1 MIILKLES
9 FFYRLSKITYRSK
22 KAKRIFLKNHSF
34 KKTIALSL
42 LASMSLCNAEE
53 DGAFFVIDYQ
63 TSLAR
68 QELKNPGFTQAQE
81 LKQLIRDGAVRLQT
95 SAIPLSYYLDIL
107 GNKTKTLLSESLK
120 NSSQAQPSQPN
131 GQPNQA
137 LVNLEQSLEIL
148 GKLLDLSQQY
158 ASEGVIKPLVVDV
171 GKGQIGITDSMLL
184 VAQNIVL
191 ALGQVDLSKI
201 QQNNNEQLYQNIMK
215 VMLLGAG
222 GTNGS
227 YNGVSV
233 GDIATGMQNFSSQTG
248 LIGANST
255 VSELNALIKS
265 GISLDRETL
274 RLGSFIEKNICSN
287 ASSCFSGSQLI
298 YKQGLDR
305 TINIIN
311 AVLGQFESS
320 ASSLYKISYIPNLF
334 SLKDYQ
340 SASMNGFGAKMGYK
354 QFFTHKKNVGLRY
367 YGFLDYGYANFGDT
381 NLKVGANLV
390 TYGVGTDFLYNVYE
404 RSRRRERTTIGL
416 FFGAQ
421 IAGQTWSTN
430 VTNLLS
436 GQRPDVKSSS
446 FQFLFDLGVRTNF
459 AKTNFNK
466 HRLDQGIE
474 FGVKIPVIA
483 HKYFATQ
490 GSSASYMRNF
500 SFYVGY
506 SVGF

>member
-1 MIILKLES
+1 M
-9 FFYRLSKITYRSK
+9 
-22 KAKRIFLKNHSF
+22 KNHSF

-107 GNKTKTLLSESLK
+107 GNKTKTLLSESVK
-120 NSSQAQPSQPN
+120 NNAQASQQNA
-131 GQPNQA
+131 QPNQA
-137 LVNLEQSLEIL
+137 LVNLEQSLGIL

-158 ASEGVIKPLVVDV
+158 ASQGVIKPLVVDV
-171 GKGQIGITDSMLL
+171 GKEQIGITDSMLS

-201 QQNNNEQLYQNIMK
+201 QQNNNNQQLLYENIVK

-222 GTNGS
+222 GTNGA

-255 VSELNALIKS
+255 VGELNALIKS

-274 RLGSFIEKNICSN
+274 GLGSFIEKNICSS
-287 ASSCFSGSQLI
+287 ASSCFSRSQLI
-298 YKQGLDR
+298 YKKGLDR
-305 TINIIN
+305 TINIIS
-311 AVLGQFESS
+311 ATLGQFESS

-334 SLKDYQ
+334 SLRDYQ

-354 QFFTHKKNVGLRY
+354 QFFTHKKNIGLRY

-466 HRLDQGIE
+466 HKLDQGIE

>member
-1 MIILKLES
+1 M
-9 FFYRLSKITYRSK
+9 
-22 KAKRIFLKNHSF
+22 KNHSF

-42 LASMSLCNAEE
+42 LAGMSLCNAEE

-107 GNKTKTLLSESLK
+107 GNKTKILLSESLK
-120 NSSQAQPSQPN
+120 NNAQPSQPN
-131 GQPNQA
+131 GQSTPNPA
-137 LVNLEQSLEIL
+137 LVNLEQSLGIL

-158 ASEGVIKPLVVDV
+158 ANQGVIKPLVVDV
-171 GKGQIGITDSMLL
+171 GKEQIGITDSMLL

-222 GTNGS
+222 GTNGA

-274 RLGSFIEKNICSN
+274 RLGSFIEKNICSS

-298 YKQGLDR
+298 YKKGLDR
-305 TINIIN
+305 VINIIN
-311 AVLGQFESS
+311 ASLGQFESS

-354 QFFTHKKNVGLRY
+354 QFFTHKKNIGLRY

>member
-1 MIILKLES
+1 MM
-9 FFYRLSKITYRSK
+9 
-22 KAKRIFLKNHSF
+22 
-34 KKTIALSL
+34 ALSL
-42 LASMSLCNAEE
+42 IAGVYACNAEE

-137 LVNLEQSLEIL
+137 LVNLERSLGIL

-158 ASEGVIKPLVVDV
+158 ANQGVIKPLVVDV
-171 GKGQIGITDSMLL
+171 GKEQIGITDSMLL

-201 QQNNNEQLYQNIMK
+201 QQNNNGQLYENIMK

-222 GTNGS
+222 GTNGA

-255 VSELNALIKS
+255 VSEINALIKS

-274 RLGSFIEKNICSN
+274 RLGSFIEKNICSS

-298 YKQGLDR
+298 YKKGLDR
-305 TINIIN
+305 VINIIN
-311 AVLGQFESS
+311 TSLNQFEYS

-354 QFFTHKKNVGLRY
+354 QFFTHKKNIGLRY

>member
-1 MIILKLES
+1 M
-9 FFYRLSKITYRSK
+9 
-22 KAKRIFLKNHSF
+22 KNHSF

-120 NSSQAQPSQPN
+120 NNAQASQQNVQPP
-131 GQPNQA
+131 QA
-137 LVNLEQSLEIL
+137 LVNLEQSLGIL

-158 ASEGVIKPLVVDV
+158 ANQGVIKPLVVDV
-171 GKGQIGITDSMLL
+171 GKEQIGITDSMLL

-201 QQNNNEQLYQNIMK
+201 QLNDNEQLYENIMK

-222 GTNGS
+222 GTNGA

-274 RLGSFIEKNICSN
+274 GLGSFIEKNICSG

-298 YKQGLDR
+298 YKKGLDR
-305 TINIIN
+305 SINIIN
-311 AVLGQFESS
+311 ASLGQFESS

-334 SLKDYQ
+334 SLRDYQ

-354 QFFTHKKNVGLRY
+354 QFFTHKKNIGLRY

>member
-1 MIILKLES
+1 M
-9 FFYRLSKITYRSK
+9 
-22 KAKRIFLKNHSF
+22 KNHSF

-42 LASMSLCNAEE
+42 LAGMSLCRAEE

-107 GNKTKTLLSESLK
+107 GNKTKILLSESMK
-120 NSSQAQPSQPN
+120 NNAQPSQPN
-131 GQPNQA
+131 AQPPQQNRQSYQA
-137 LVNLEQSLEIL
+137 LVNLEQSLGIL

-171 GKGQIGITDSMLL
+171 GKEQIGITDSMLL

-201 QQNNNEQLYQNIMK
+201 QQNNNGQLYENIMK
-215 VMLLGAG
+215 VMLLGTG
-222 GTNGS
+222 GTNGA

-255 VSELNALIKS
+255 VSEINALIKS

-274 RLGSFIEKNICSN
+274 RLGSFIEKNICSS
-287 ASSCFSGSQLI
+287 ASSCFSQNQLI
-298 YKQGLDR
+298 YKKGLDR
-305 TINIIN
+305 VIGIIN
-311 AVLGQFESS
+311 TSLNQFEDS

-334 SLKDYQ
+334 SLRDYQ

-354 QFFTHKKNVGLRY
+354 QFFTHKKNIGLRY

-390 TYGVGTDFLYNVYE
+390 TYGVGTDFLYNFFE
-404 RSRRRERTTIGL
+404 RSRRRERTAIGL

-436 GQRPDVKSSS
+436 GQRPNVKSSS
-446 FQFLFDLGVRTNF
+446 FQFLFDLGLRTNF
-459 AKTNFNK
+459 AKTHFNK
-466 HRLDQGIE
+466 HKLDQGIE

>member
-1 MIILKLES
+1 M
-9 FFYRLSKITYRSK
+9 
-22 KAKRIFLKNHSF
+22 KNHSF

-42 LASMSLCNAEE
+42 LAGMSLCNAEE

-107 GNKTKTLLSESLK
+107 GNKTKILLSESLK
-120 NSSQAQPSQPN
+120 NSSQTQPSQPN
-131 GQPNQA
+131 GPSNQA
-137 LVNLEQSLEIL
+137 LANLEQSLGIL

-158 ASEGVIKPLVVDV
+158 ANQGVIKPLVVDV
-171 GKGQIGITDSMLL
+171 GNKQIGITDSMLL

-201 QQNNNEQLYQNIMK
+201 QQNNNEQLYENIMK

-222 GTNGS
+222 GTNGA

-274 RLGSFIEKNICSN
+274 RLGSFIEKNICNN
-287 ASSCFSGSQLI
+287 ASSCFTGSQLV
-298 YKQGLDR
+298 YRKGLDR
-305 TINIIN
+305 VINIIN
-311 AVLGQFESS
+311 ASLGQFESS

-334 SLKDYQ
+334 SLRDYQ

-354 QFFTHKKNVGLRY
+354 QFFTHKKNIGLRY

>member
-1 MIILKLES
+1 M
-9 FFYRLSKITYRSK
+9 
-22 KAKRIFLKNHSF
+22 KNHSF

-107 GNKTKTLLSESLK
+107 GNKTATLLSESLK
-120 NSSQAQPSQPN
+120 NNAQPQN
-131 GQPNQA
+131 GPSNQA
-137 LVNLEQSLEIL
+137 LVNLERSLGIL

-171 GKGQIGITDSMLL
+171 GKEQIGITDSMLL

-222 GTNGS
+222 GTNGA

-287 ASSCFSGSQLI
+287 ASSCFSGNQLI
-298 YKQGLDR
+298 YKKGLDR
-305 TINIIN
+305 VINIIN
-311 AVLGQFESS
+311 ASLGQFESS

-354 QFFTHKKNVGLRY
+354 QFFTHKKNIGLRY

>member
-1 MIILKLES
+1 M
-9 FFYRLSKITYRSK
+9 
-22 KAKRIFLKNHSF
+22 KNHSF

-42 LASMSLCNAEE
+42 LAGMSLCNAEE

-107 GNKTKTLLSESLK
+107 GNKTKTLLRESVENNAK
-120 NSSQAQPSQPN
+120 PP
-131 GQPNQA
+131 QA
-137 LVNLEQSLEIL
+137 LVNLEESLGIL

-158 ASEGVIKPLVVDV
+158 ANQGVIKPLVIDV
-171 GKGQIGITDSMLL
+171 KGQEVGITDSMLL

-201 QQNNNEQLYQNIMK
+201 QQNNNGQLYENIMK

-222 GTNGS
+222 GTNGA

-274 RLGSFIEKNICSN
+274 GLGSFIEKNICSS

-298 YKQGLDR
+298 YKKGLDR

-311 AVLGQFESS
+311 ASLDQFENS

-354 QFFTHKKNVGLRY
+354 QFFTHKKNIGLRY

-421 IAGQTWSTN
+421 IAGQTWSTD

-466 HRLDQGIE
+466 HKLDQGIE
-474 FGVKIPVIA
+474 FGVKIPIIA

>member
-1 MIILKLES
+1 M
-9 FFYRLSKITYRSK
+9 
-22 KAKRIFLKNHSF
+22 KNHSF
-34 KKTIALSL
+34 KKMIALSL

-107 GNKTKTLLSESLK
+107 GNKTKILLSESLK
-120 NSSQAQPSQPN
+120 NNAQPSQPN
-131 GQPNQA
+131 GQSAPNQA
-137 LVNLEQSLEIL
+137 LANLEQSLGIL

-158 ASEGVIKPLVVDV
+158 ANQGVIKPLVVDV
-171 GKGQIGITDSMLL
+171 GKEQIGITDSMLL

-201 QQNNNEQLYQNIMK
+201 QQNNNEQLYENIMK

-222 GTNGS
+222 GTNGA

-274 RLGSFIEKNICSN
+274 RLGSFIEKNICNN
-287 ASSCFSGSQLI
+287 ASSCFSGDQLI
-298 YKQGLDR
+298 YKKGLDR
-305 TINIIN
+305 VINIIN
-311 AVLGQFESS
+311 ASLGQFESS

-354 QFFTHKKNVGLRY
+354 QFFTHKKNIGLRY

>member
-1 MIILKLES
+1 M
-9 FFYRLSKITYRSK
+9 
-22 KAKRIFLKNHSF
+22 KNHSF

-107 GNKTKTLLSESLK
+107 GNKTKILLSESLK
-120 NSSQAQPSQPN
+120 NNAQSSQPN

-137 LVNLEQSLEIL
+137 LVNLEQSLGIL

-171 GKGQIGITDSMLL
+171 GKEQIGITDSMLL

-201 QQNNNEQLYQNIMK
+201 QQNNNGQLQLYENIMK
-215 VMLLGAG
+215 VMLLGTG
-222 GTNGS
+222 GTNGA

-274 RLGSFIEKNICSN
+274 RLGSFIEKNICSS
-287 ASSCFSGSQLI
+287 ASSCFSGSQLV
-298 YKQGLDR
+298 YKKGLDR
-305 TINIIN
+305 VIGIIN
-311 AVLGQFESS
+311 TTLNQFESS

-354 QFFTHKKNVGLRY
+354 QFFTHKKNIGLRY

>member
-1 MIILKLES
+1 M
-9 FFYRLSKITYRSK
+9 
-22 KAKRIFLKNHSF
+22 KNHSF

-107 GNKTKTLLSESLK
+107 GNKTKTLLSESMK
-120 NSSQAQPSQPN
+120 GNA
-131 GQPNQA
+131 QPNQA
-137 LVNLEQSLEIL
+137 LVNLEQSLGIL

-158 ASEGVIKPLVVDV
+158 ASQNIIKPLVVDV
-171 GKGQIGITDSMLL
+171 GKQQIGITDSMLS

-201 QQNNNEQLYQNIMK
+201 QNNNNQQLYENIVK

-222 GTNGS
+222 GTNGA

-274 RLGSFIEKNICSN
+274 KLGSFIEKNICSST
-287 ASSCFSGSQLI
+287 SSCFSGNQLI
-298 YKQGLDR
+298 YRKGLDR
-305 TINIIN
+305 VIGIIN
-311 AVLGQFESS
+311 TSLDQFESS

-334 SLKDYQ
+334 SLRDYQ

-354 QFFTHKKNVGLRY
+354 QFFTHKKNIGLRY

-390 TYGVGTDFLYNVYE
+390 TYGVGTDFLYNFFE
-404 RSRRRERTTIGL
+404 RSRRRERTAIGL

-446 FQFLFDLGVRTNF
+446 FQFLFDLGLRTNF
-459 AKTNFNK
+459 AKTHFNK
-466 HRLDQGIE
+466 HKLDQGIE

-506 SVGF
+506 SIGF

>member
-1 MIILKLES
+1 M
-9 FFYRLSKITYRSK
+9 
-22 KAKRIFLKNHSF
+22 KNHSF

-107 GNKTKTLLSESLK
+107 GNKTKTLLSESVK
-120 NSSQAQPSQPN
+120 NNAQPSQPN
-131 GQPNQA
+131 GQSTPNQA
-137 LVNLEQSLEIL
+137 LVNLEQSLGIL

-158 ASEGVIKPLVVDV
+158 ASQNIIKPLVVDV
-171 GKGQIGITDSMLL
+171 GKEQIGITDSMLS

-201 QQNNNEQLYQNIMK
+201 QQNNNNKQLYENIVK

-222 GTNGS
+222 GTNGA

-287 ASSCFSGSQLI
+287 ASSCFSGDQLI
-298 YKQGLDR
+298 YKKGLDR
-305 TINIIN
+305 VIGIIN
-311 AVLGQFESS
+311 TSLDQFESS

-334 SLKDYQ
+334 SLRDYQ

-354 QFFTHKKNVGLRY
+354 QFFTHKKNIGLRY
-367 YGFLDYGYANFGDT
+367 YGFLDYGYVNFGDT

-390 TYGVGTDFLYNVYE
+390 TYGVGTDFLYNFFE
-404 RSRRRERTTIGL
+404 RSRRRERTAIGL

-446 FQFLFDLGVRTNF
+446 FQFLFDLGLRTNF
-459 AKTNFNK
+459 AKTNFNR

>member
-1 MIILKLES
+1 M
-9 FFYRLSKITYRSK
+9 
-22 KAKRIFLKNHSF
+22 KNHSF

-42 LASMSLCNAEE
+42 LAGMSLCNAEE

-120 NSSQAQPSQPN
+120 NNTQPSQPN

-137 LVNLEQSLEIL
+137 LVNLEQSLGIL

-171 GKGQIGITDSMLL
+171 GKEQIGITDSMLL

-222 GTNGS
+222 GTNGA

-305 TINIIN
+305 VINIIN
-311 AVLGQFESS
+311 TSLSQFEYS
-320 ASSLYKISYIPNLF
+320 ASSLYNISYIPNLF
-334 SLKDYQ
+334 SLRDYQ

-354 QFFTHKKNVGLRY
+354 QFFTHKKNIGLRY

>member
-1 MIILKLES
+1 M
-9 FFYRLSKITYRSK
+9 
-22 KAKRIFLKNHSF
+22 KNHSF

-120 NSSQAQPSQPN
+120 NNPQQQNGQPN

-137 LVNLEQSLEIL
+137 LINLEQSLGIL

-158 ASEGVIKPLVVDV
+158 ANQGVIKPLVVDV
-171 GKGQIGITDSMLL
+171 GNKQIGITDSMLL

-222 GTNGS
+222 GTNGA

-274 RLGSFIEKNICSN
+274 RLGSFIEKNICSS
-287 ASSCFSGSQLI
+287 ASSCFSGNQLI
-298 YKQGLDR
+298 YKKGLDR
-305 TINIIN
+305 VINIIN
-311 AVLGQFESS
+311 ASLGQFESS

-354 QFFTHKKNVGLRY
+354 QFFTHKKNIGLRY

>member
-1 MIILKLES
+1 M
-9 FFYRLSKITYRSK
+9 
-22 KAKRIFLKNHSF
+22 KNHSF

-42 LASMSLCNAEE
+42 LAGMSLCNAEE

-107 GNKTKTLLSESLK
+107 GNKTKILLSESLK
-120 NSSQAQPSQPN
+120 NNAQPSQPN

-137 LVNLEQSLEIL
+137 LVNLEESLGIL

-158 ASEGVIKPLVVDV
+158 ASQGVIKPLVVDV
-171 GKGQIGITDSMLL
+171 GKEQIGITDSMLL

-201 QQNNNEQLYQNIMK
+201 QQNEQLYQNIMK

-222 GTNGS
+222 GTNGA

-274 RLGSFIEKNICSN
+274 GLGSFIEKNICSS
-287 ASSCFSGSQLI
+287 ASPCFTGSQLI
-298 YKQGLDR
+298 YRKGLDR
-305 TINIIN
+305 VINIIN
-311 AVLGQFESS
+311 ASLGQFESS

>member
-1 MIILKLES
+1 M
-9 FFYRLSKITYRSK
+9 
-22 KAKRIFLKNHSF
+22 KNHSF

-107 GNKTKTLLSESLK
+107 GNKTKILLSESLK
-120 NSSQAQPSQPN
+120 NNAQPSQPN
-131 GQPNQA
+131 AQPQNGPSNQA
-137 LVNLEQSLEIL
+137 LVNLEQSLGIL

-158 ASEGVIKPLVVDV
+158 ANQGVIKPLVVDV
-171 GKGQIGITDSMLL
+171 GNKQIGITDSMLL

-201 QQNNNEQLYQNIMK
+201 QQNEQLYQNIMK

-222 GTNGS
+222 GTNGA

-255 VSELNALIKS
+255 VSEINALIKS

-274 RLGSFIEKNICSN
+274 RLGSFIEKNICSS
-287 ASSCFSGSQLI
+287 ASSCFSGNQLI
-298 YKQGLDR
+298 YKKGLDR
-305 TINIIN
+305 VINIIN
-311 AVLGQFESS
+311 ASLGQFEYS

-354 QFFTHKKNVGLRY
+354 QFFTHKKNIGLRY

>member
-1 MIILKLES
+1 M
-9 FFYRLSKITYRSK
+9 
-22 KAKRIFLKNHSF
+22 KNHSF

-107 GNKTKTLLSESLK
+107 GNKTKILLSESLK

-131 GQPNQA
+131 GQSTPNPA
-137 LVNLEQSLEIL
+137 LVNLEQSLGIL

-171 GKGQIGITDSMLL
+171 GKEQIGITDSMLL

-201 QQNNNEQLYQNIMK
+201 QQNNNEQLYENIMK

-222 GTNGS
+222 GTNGA

-274 RLGSFIEKNICSN
+274 GLGSFIEKNICRS
-287 ASSCFSGSQLI
+287 ASSCFTGSQLI
-298 YKQGLDR
+298 YRKGLDR
-305 TINIIN
+305 VINIIN
-311 AVLGQFESS
+311 ASLGQFESS

>member
-1 MIILKLES
+1 MKNYPLK
-9 FFYRLSKITYRSK
+9 KMM
-22 KAKRIFLKNHSF
+22 
-34 KKTIALSL
+34 ALSL
-42 LASMSLCNAEE
+42 IAGVCACNAEE

-107 GNKTKTLLSESLK
+107 GNKTKILLSESLK
-120 NSSQAQPSQPN
+120 NGSQTQPN

-137 LVNLEQSLEIL
+137 LVNLEQSLGIL

-158 ASEGVIKPLVVDV
+158 ANQGVIKPLVVDV
-171 GKGQIGITDSMLL
+171 GKEQIGITDSMLL

-222 GTNGS
+222 GTNGA

-274 RLGSFIEKNICSN
+274 GLGKFIETNICSN
-287 ASSCFSGSQLI
+287 ASSCFTGSQLI
-298 YKQGLDR
+298 YKKGLDR
-305 TINIIN
+305 VINIIN
-311 AVLGQFESS
+311 ASLGQFEYS

>member
-1 MIILKLES
+1 M
-9 FFYRLSKITYRSK
+9 
-22 KAKRIFLKNHSF
+22 KNHSF

-107 GNKTKTLLSESLK
+107 GNKTKTLLSESVK
-120 NSSQAQPSQPN
+120 NNAQPSQPN

-137 LVNLEQSLEIL
+137 LANLEQSLGIL

-158 ASEGVIKPLVVDV
+158 ANQGVIKPLVVDV
-171 GKGQIGITDSMLL
+171 GNKQIGITDSMLS

-201 QQNNNEQLYQNIMK
+201 QQNNNQQLYENIMK

-222 GTNGS
+222 GTNGA

-274 RLGSFIEKNICSN
+274 GLGSFIEKNICSSV
-287 ASSCFSGSQLI
+287 SSCFSGNQLI
-298 YKQGLDR
+298 YKKGLDR
-305 TINIIN
+305 VINIIN
-311 AVLGQFESS
+311 TSLNQFESS

>member
-1 MIILKLES
+1 MKNYPLK
-9 FFYRLSKITYRSK
+9 KMM
-22 KAKRIFLKNHSF
+22 
-34 KKTIALSL
+34 ALSL
-42 LASMSLCNAEE
+42 IAGVCACNAEE

-107 GNKTKTLLSESLK
+107 GNKTKILLSESLK
-120 NSSQAQPSQPN
+120 NNAQPSQPN

-137 LVNLEQSLEIL
+137 LVNLEQSLGIL

-171 GKGQIGITDSMLL
+171 GNKQIGITDSMLL

-201 QQNNNEQLYQNIMK
+201 QQNNNQQLYQNIMK

-305 TINIIN
+305 VINIIN
-311 AVLGQFESS
+311 TSLSQFEYS

-334 SLKDYQ
+334 SLRDYQ

-354 QFFTHKKNVGLRY
+354 QFFTHKKNIGLRY

-459 AKTNFNK
+459 AKTNFNR

-474 FGVKIPVIA
+474 FGVKIPVIT

>member
-1 MIILKLES
+1 M
-9 FFYRLSKITYRSK
+9 
-22 KAKRIFLKNHSF
+22 KNHSF

-107 GNKTKTLLSESLK
+107 GNKTKILLSESVK
-120 NSSQAQPSQPN
+120 NNAQPSQPN
-131 GQPNQA
+131 GQSTPNPA
-137 LVNLEQSLEIL
+137 LVNLEESLGIL

-158 ASEGVIKPLVVDV
+158 ANQGVIKPLVVDV
-171 GKGQIGITDSMLL
+171 GKEQIGITDSMLL

-201 QQNNNEQLYQNIMK
+201 QQNNNGQLYENIMK

-222 GTNGS
+222 GTNGA

-287 ASSCFSGSQLI
+287 ASPCFTGSQLV
-298 YKQGLDR
+298 YRKGLDR
-305 TINIIN
+305 VINIIN
-311 AVLGQFESS
+311 ASLGQFESS

-334 SLKDYQ
+334 SIRDYQ

-354 QFFTHKKNVGLRY
+354 QFFTHKKNIGLRY

>member
-1 MIILKLES
+1 M
-9 FFYRLSKITYRSK
+9 
-22 KAKRIFLKNHSF
+22 KNHSF

-42 LASMSLCNAEE
+42 LAGMSLCNAEE

-107 GNKTKTLLSESLK
+107 GNKTKILLSESVK

-131 GQPNQA
+131 GQSNQA
-137 LVNLEQSLEIL
+137 LVNLEESLGIL
-148 GKLLDLSQQY
+148 GKLLNLSQQY
-158 ASEGVIKPLVVDV
+158 ANQGVIKPLVVDV
-171 GKGQIGITDSMLL
+171 GKEQIGITDSMLS

-201 QQNNNEQLYQNIMK
+201 QQNNNQQLYENIMK

-222 GTNGS
+222 GTNGA
-227 YNGVSV
+227 YNGTSV

-255 VSELNALIKS
+255 VGELNALIKS

-274 RLGSFIEKNICSN
+274 GLGSFIEKNICSN
-287 ASSCFSGSQLI
+287 ASPCFSGSQLI
-298 YKQGLDR
+298 YKKGLDR
-305 TINIIN
+305 VIGIIN
-311 AVLGQFESS
+311 TSLNQFEYS

-390 TYGVGTDFLYNVYE
+390 TYGVGTDFLYNFFE
-404 RSRRRERTTIGL
+404 RSRRRERTAIGL

-446 FQFLFDLGVRTNF
+446 FQFLFDLGLRTNF
-459 AKTNFNK
+459 AKTHFNK
-466 HRLDQGIE
+466 HKLDQGIE

>member
-1 MIILKLES
+1 MI
-9 FFYRLSKITYRSK
+9 T
-22 KAKRIFLKNHSF
+22 
-34 KKTIALSL
+34 LSL
-42 LASMSLCNAEE
+42 LAGMHLCNAEE

-107 GNKTKTLLSESLK
+107 GNKTKTLLSESA
-120 NSSQAQPSQPN
+120 NNNAQPSQPN
-131 GQPNQA
+131 GQSTPNQA
-137 LVNLEQSLEIL
+137 LVNLEESLGIL
-148 GKLLDLSQQY
+148 GKLLDLSQKY

-171 GKGQIGITDSMLL
+171 GKEQIGITDSMLL

-191 ALGQVDLSKI
+191 ALGQVNVT
-201 QQNNNEQLYQNIMK
+201 QQKNNEQLYENIMK

-222 GTNGS
+222 GTNGA

-255 VSELNALIKS
+255 VGELNALIKS

-274 RLGSFIEKNICSN
+274 NLGSFIERNICSS
-287 ASSCFSGSQLI
+287 ASSCFSKNQLI

-311 AVLGQFESS
+311 TSLNQFEYS

-354 QFFTHKKNVGLRY
+354 QFFTHKKNIGLRY

-390 TYGVGTDFLYNVYE
+390 TYGVGTDFLYNVFE

>member
-1 MIILKLES
+1 M
-9 FFYRLSKITYRSK
+9 
-22 KAKRIFLKNHSF
+22 KNHSF

-42 LASMSLCNAEE
+42 LASMSLCRAEE

-107 GNKTKTLLSESLK
+107 GNKTKILLSESLK
-120 NSSQAQPSQPN
+120 NNAQPQN

-137 LVNLEQSLEIL
+137 LVNLEQSLGIL

-158 ASEGVIKPLVVDV
+158 ANQGVIKPLVVDV
-171 GKGQIGITDSMLL
+171 GNKQIGITDSMLL

-201 QQNNNEQLYQNIMK
+201 QQNNNQQLYENIMK

-222 GTNGS
+222 GTNGA

-274 RLGSFIEKNICSN
+274 RLGSFIEKNICSS

-298 YKQGLDR
+298 YKKGLDR
-305 TINIIN
+305 VINIIN
-311 AVLGQFESS
+311 TSLNQFEYS

-354 QFFTHKKNVGLRY
+354 QFFTHKKNIGLRY

>member
-1 MIILKLES
+1 M
-9 FFYRLSKITYRSK
+9 
-22 KAKRIFLKNHSF
+22 KNHSF

-53 DGAFFVIDYQ
+53 DGAFFIIDYQ

-107 GNKTKTLLSESLK
+107 GNKTKTLLSESMK
-120 NSSQAQPSQPN
+120 DNVQPSQQN
-131 GQPNQA
+131 VQPNRA

-158 ASEGVIKPLVVDV
+158 ASQNVIKPLVVDV
-171 GKGQIGITDSMLL
+171 GKEQIGITDSMLS

-201 QQNNNEQLYQNIMK
+201 QNNNNQQLYENIVK

-222 GTNGS
+222 GTNGA

-274 RLGSFIEKNICSN
+274 KLGSFIEKNICSS
-287 ASSCFSGSQLI
+287 ASSCFNKNQLI
-298 YKQGLDR
+298 YKKGLDR
-305 TINIIN
+305 VIGIIN
-311 AVLGQFESS
+311 TSLNQFEDS

-334 SLKDYQ
+334 SLRDYQ

-354 QFFTHKKNVGLRY
+354 QFFTHKKNIGLRY

-390 TYGVGTDFLYNVYE
+390 TYGVGTDFLYNFFE
-404 RSRRRERTTIGL
+404 RSRRRERTAIGL

-446 FQFLFDLGVRTNF
+446 FQFLFDLGLRTSF

-466 HRLDQGIE
+466 HKLDQGIE

>member
-1 MIILKLES
+1 M
-9 FFYRLSKITYRSK
+9 
-22 KAKRIFLKNHSF
+22 KNHSF

-42 LASMSLCNAEE
+42 LAGMSLCNAEE

-107 GNKTKTLLSESLK
+107 GNKTKILLSESLK
-120 NSSQAQPSQPN
+120 NNAQPSQPN
-131 GQPNQA
+131 AQPPQQNGPSYQA
-137 LVNLEQSLEIL
+137 LVNLEQSLGIL

-158 ASEGVIKPLVVDV
+158 ANQGVIKPLVVDV
-171 GKGQIGITDSMLL
+171 GNKQIGITDSMLL

-222 GTNGS
+222 GTNGA

-274 RLGSFIEKNICSN
+274 RLGSFIEKNICSSV
-287 ASSCFSGSQLI
+287 SSCFSQNQLV
-298 YKQGLDR
+298 YKKGLDR
-305 TINIIN
+305 VINIIDTS
-311 AVLGQFESS
+311 LDQFEYS

-334 SLKDYQ
+334 SLRDYQ

>member
-1 MIILKLES
+1 M
-9 FFYRLSKITYRSK
+9 
-22 KAKRIFLKNHSF
+22 KNHSF

-107 GNKTKTLLSESLK
+107 GNKTKTLLSESMK
-120 NSSQAQPSQPN
+120 SMKGNVQASQQNAQS
-131 GQPNQA
+131 NQA

-158 ASEGVIKPLVVDV
+158 ASQGVIKPLVVDV
-171 GKGQIGITDSMLL
+171 GKQQIGITDSMLS

-201 QQNNNEQLYQNIMK
+201 QQNNNKQLYENIVK

-222 GTNGS
+222 GTNGA

-274 RLGSFIEKNICSN
+274 GLGSFIEKNICSS
-287 ASSCFSGSQLI
+287 ASSCFSGNQLI
-298 YKQGLDR
+298 YKKGLDR
-305 TINIIN
+305 TINIIS
-311 AVLGQFESS
+311 ATLGQFESS

-334 SLKDYQ
+334 SLRDYQ

-354 QFFTHKKNVGLRY
+354 QFFTHKKNIGLRY

-466 HRLDQGIE
+466 HKLDQGIE

>member
-1 MIILKLES
+1 M
-9 FFYRLSKITYRSK
+9 
-22 KAKRIFLKNHSF
+22 KNHSF

-107 GNKTKTLLSESLK
+107 GNKTKILLSESLK
-120 NSSQAQPSQPN
+120 NNAQPSQPN

-137 LVNLEQSLEIL
+137 LVNLEQSLGIL

-171 GKGQIGITDSMLL
+171 GKEQIGITDSMLS

-222 GTNGS
+222 GTNGA

-298 YKQGLDR
+298 YKKGLDR
-305 TINIIN
+305 VINIIN
-311 AVLGQFESS
+311 ASLDQFESS

-334 SLKDYQ
+334 SLRDYQ

-354 QFFTHKKNVGLRY
+354 QFFTHKKNIGLRY

>member
-1 MIILKLES
+1 M
-9 FFYRLSKITYRSK
+9 
-22 KAKRIFLKNHSF
+22 KNHSF

-42 LASMSLCNAEE
+42 LAGMSLCNAEE

-107 GNKTKTLLSESLK
+107 GNKTKILLSESLK
-120 NSSQAQPSQPN
+120 NSSQTQPSQPN

-137 LVNLEQSLEIL
+137 LVNLERSLGIL

-171 GKGQIGITDSMLL
+171 GKEQIGITDSMLL

-201 QQNNNEQLYQNIMK
+201 QQNNNEQLYENIMK
-215 VMLLGAG
+215 VMLLGVG

-274 RLGSFIEKNICSN
+274 RLGSFIEKNICSG
-287 ASSCFSGSQLI
+287 ASSCFSGNQLI
-298 YKQGLDR
+298 YKKGLDR
-305 TINIIN
+305 VINIIN
-311 AVLGQFESS
+311 ASLGQFESS
-320 ASSLYKISYIPNLF
+320 ASSLYKITYIPNLF

-354 QFFTHKKNVGLRY
+354 QFFTHKKNIGLRY

>member
-1 MIILKLES
+1 M
-9 FFYRLSKITYRSK
+9 
-22 KAKRIFLKNHSF
+22 KNHSF

-42 LASMSLCNAEE
+42 LAGMSLCNAEE

-120 NSSQAQPSQPN
+120 NSSQTQPSQPN

-137 LVNLEQSLEIL
+137 LVNLEESLGIL

-158 ASEGVIKPLVVDV
+158 ANQGVIKPLVVDV
-171 GKGQIGITDSMLL
+171 GNKQIGITDSMLL

-201 QQNNNEQLYQNIMK
+201 QQNNNGQLYENIMK

-222 GTNGS
+222 GTNGA

-274 RLGSFIEKNICSN
+274 RLGSFIEKNICSS

-298 YKQGLDR
+298 YKKGLDR
-305 TINIIN
+305 VINIIN
-311 AVLGQFESS
+311 ASLGQFESS
-320 ASSLYKISYIPNLF
+320 AGSLYKISYIPNLF

-436 GQRPDVKSSS
+436 GQKPDVKSSS

>member
-1 MIILKLES
+1 M
-9 FFYRLSKITYRSK
+9 
-22 KAKRIFLKNHSF
+22 KNHSF

-53 DGAFFVIDYQ
+53 NGAFFVIDYQ

-107 GNKTKTLLSESLK
+107 GNKTKTLLSESVK
-120 NSSQAQPSQPN
+120 NSSQVQPN
-131 GQPNQA
+131 GQSNQA
-137 LVNLEQSLEIL
+137 LVNLEQSLGIL

-158 ASEGVIKPLVVDV
+158 ANQGVIKPLVVDV
-171 GKGQIGITDSMLL
+171 GKEQIGITDSMLS

-201 QQNNNEQLYQNIMK
+201 QQNNNEQLYQNIVK

-222 GTNGS
+222 GTNGA

-311 AVLGQFESS
+311 TSLGQFEYS

-334 SLKDYQ
+334 SLRDYQ

-354 QFFTHKKNVGLRY
+354 QFFTHKKNIGLRY

>member
-1 MIILKLES
+1 M
-9 FFYRLSKITYRSK
+9 
-22 KAKRIFLKNHSF
+22 KNHSF

-68 QELKNPGFTQAQE
+68 KELKNPGFTQAQE

-107 GNKTKTLLSESLK
+107 GNKTTALLSESLK
-120 NSSQAQPSQPN
+120 NNAQPQN
-131 GQPNQA
+131 GQSNQA
-137 LVNLEQSLEIL
+137 LVNLEQSLGIL

-158 ASEGVIKPLVVDV
+158 ASQGVIKPLVVDV
-171 GKGQIGITDSMLL
+171 GKEQIGITDSMLL

-201 QQNNNEQLYQNIMK
+201 QQNNSSGQLYENIMK

-222 GTNGS
+222 GTNGA

-255 VSELNALIKS
+255 VGELNALIKS

-274 RLGSFIEKNICSN
+274 GLGSFIEKNICSG

-298 YKQGLDR
+298 YKKGLDR

-311 AVLGQFESS
+311 ASLDQFEYS

-334 SLKDYQ
+334 SLRDYQ

-354 QFFTHKKNVGLRY
+354 QFFTHKKNIGLRY

>member
-1 MIILKLES
+1 M
-9 FFYRLSKITYRSK
+9 
-22 KAKRIFLKNHSF
+22 KNHSF

-120 NSSQAQPSQPN
+120 NNPQQQN

-137 LVNLEQSLEIL
+137 LVNLEQSLRIL

-171 GKGQIGITDSMLL
+171 GKEQIGITDSMLL
-184 VAQNIVL
+184 VAQNIIL

-222 GTNGS
+222 GTNGA
-227 YNGVSV
+227 YNGVNV

-274 RLGSFIEKNICSN
+274 GLGSFIEKNICSS

-305 TINIIN
+305 SINIIN
-311 AVLGQFESS
+311 ASLSQFEYS

-334 SLKDYQ
+334 SLRDYQ

-354 QFFTHKKNVGLRY
+354 QFFTHKKNIGLRY

-404 RSRRRERTTIGL
+404 RSRRRERATIGL

>member
-1 MIILKLES
+1 M
-9 FFYRLSKITYRSK
+9 
-22 KAKRIFLKNHSF
+22 KNHSF

-120 NSSQAQPSQPN
+120 NSSQTQPSQPN
-131 GQPNQA
+131 RQSTPNPA
-137 LVNLEQSLEIL
+137 LANLEESLGIL

-158 ASEGVIKPLVVDV
+158 ASQGVIKPLVVDV
-171 GKGQIGITDSMLL
+171 GNKQIGITDSMLL

-201 QQNNNEQLYQNIMK
+201 QQNNNQQLYENIMK

-222 GTNGS
+222 GTNGA

-274 RLGSFIEKNICSN
+274 RLGSFIEKNICSS

-298 YKQGLDR
+298 YKKGLDR
-305 TINIIN
+305 VINIIN
-311 AVLGQFESS
+311 ASLGQFESS

>member
-1 MIILKLES
+1 M
-9 FFYRLSKITYRSK
+9 
-22 KAKRIFLKNHSF
+22 KNHSF

-42 LASMSLCNAEE
+42 LAGMSLCNAEE

-120 NSSQAQPSQPN
+120 NNAQPQN
-131 GQPNQA
+131 GPSNQA
-137 LVNLEQSLEIL
+137 LANLEQSLGIL

-158 ASEGVIKPLVVDV
+158 ASQGVIKPLVVDV
-171 GKGQIGITDSMLL
+171 GKEQIGITDSMLS

-191 ALGQVDLSKI
+191 ALEQVDLSKI
-201 QQNNNEQLYQNIMK
+201 QNKNNNNQQLYENIMK

-222 GTNGS
+222 GTNGA

-274 RLGSFIEKNICSN
+274 KLGSFIEKNICSN

-298 YKQGLDR
+298 YKKGLDR
-305 TINIIN
+305 VIGIIN
-311 AVLGQFESS
+311 TTLNQFGDS

-334 SLKDYQ
+334 SLRDYQ

-354 QFFTHKKNVGLRY
+354 QFFTHKKNIGLRY

-390 TYGVGTDFLYNVYE
+390 TYGVGTDFLYNFFE
-404 RSRRRERTTIGL
+404 RSRRRERTAIGL

-446 FQFLFDLGVRTNF
+446 FQFLFDLGLRTNF

-466 HRLDQGIE
+466 HKLDQGIE

>member
-1 MIILKLES
+1 M
-9 FFYRLSKITYRSK
+9 
-22 KAKRIFLKNHSF
+22 KNHSF

-107 GNKTKTLLSESLK
+107 GNKTKILLSESLK
-120 NSSQAQPSQPN
+120 NSSQVQPSQPN

-137 LVNLEQSLEIL
+137 LVNLEQSLGIL

-171 GKGQIGITDSMLL
+171 GNKQIGITDSMLL

-201 QQNNNEQLYQNIMK
+201 QQNNNQQLYENIMK

-222 GTNGS
+222 GTNGA

-274 RLGSFIEKNICSN
+274 GLGSFIEKNICSS
-287 ASSCFSGSQLI
+287 ASPCFTGSQLI
-298 YKQGLDR
+298 YRKGLDR
-305 TINIIN
+305 VINIIN
-311 AVLGQFESS
+311 ASLGQFESS